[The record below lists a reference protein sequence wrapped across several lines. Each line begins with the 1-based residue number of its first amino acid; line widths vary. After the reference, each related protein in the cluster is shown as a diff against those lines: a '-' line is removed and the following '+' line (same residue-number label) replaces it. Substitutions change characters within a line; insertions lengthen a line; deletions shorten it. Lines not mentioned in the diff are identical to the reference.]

1 LSIDKKKETG
11 RGRTLPLLC
20 VNREVNRE
28 VLSQNW
34 VFTLIGWSK
43 SEAFFLSRQFSCGF
57 VHHGGHGECGAYS
70 LMSHHPPIKKVEWCS
85 LSLSLSAL
93 STMNTTCIAYHFMDH
108 GDERHYS
115 SIPCR
120 IGHLEYHL
128 HVKCLCASCGSQRV
142 ICEVLMCKDMV
153 FESL

>member
-57 VHHGGHGECGAYS
+57 VHHGGHGGCGAYS

-85 LSLSLSAL
+85 LSLSLSL
-93 STMNTTCIAYHFMDH
+93 SPKHNEHYLHRIPLHGSWGRETLFLNTMSNWAPRVPLACVLQVKVE
-108 GDERHYS
+108 GDVVDLNE
-115 SIPCR
+115 
-120 IGHLEYHL
+120 
-128 HVKCLCASCGSQRV
+128 
-142 ICEVLMCKDMV
+142 
-153 FESL
+153 